1 MYVFVWP
8 LIQNLNYLKERL
20 IMNLRKNILI
30 ALLLAIG
37 YIMHQVV
44 PGTIGNMKF
53 DLMLSFIF
61 VALLVSRDFKSAVL
75 TALLGG
81 FITALTTTFPGGQAA
96 NIIDKLV
103 TSMSVYLMIRISDNF
118 KFKQVSTGAIAF
130 IGTII
135 SGSVFLYSAML
146 LVGLPAPF
154 SVLFAGIVLPTAVT
168 NIFVTLI
175 VYNAVKLA
183 IRATGAK
190 FVESKGL

>member
-1 MYVFVWP
+1 
-8 LIQNLNYLKERL
+8 
-20 IMNLRKNILI
+20 MNLRKNILI

-61 VALLVSRDFKSAVL
+61 VALLVSRDLKSTVL

-81 FITALTTTFPGGQAA
+81 FITALTTTFPGGQIA
-96 NIIDKLV
+96 NVIDKIV
-103 TSMSVYLMIRISDNF
+103 TSFSVYLMIRLFD
-118 KFKQVSTGAIAF
+118 KLKYKQVSTGIIAF

-135 SGSVFLYSAML
+135 SGTTFLYTAL
-146 LVGLPAPF
+146 VLVGLPAPF

-168 NIFVTLI
+168 NIFVTLV

-183 IRATGAK
+183 LKATGAK
-190 FVESKGL
+190 YVQSKEL